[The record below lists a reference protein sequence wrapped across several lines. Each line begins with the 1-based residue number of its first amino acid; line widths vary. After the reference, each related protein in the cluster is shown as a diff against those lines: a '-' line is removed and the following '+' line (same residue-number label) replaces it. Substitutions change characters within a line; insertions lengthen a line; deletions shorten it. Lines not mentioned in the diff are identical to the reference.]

1 VGRHLEGLVVS
12 PETTSMKSGDVAAA
26 EAVGTSKQFGA
37 TVALRG
43 VSLSLRSARCVG
55 LVGRNGA
62 GKSTLVGSVTV

>member
-1 VGRHLEGLVVS
+1 
-12 PETTSMKSGDVAAA
+12 MKSGDVPAA
-26 EAVGTSKQFGA
+26 EAIAISKQFGA

-43 VSLSLRSARCVG
+43 VSLSLRSTRCVG